1 MIVPCLFTAC
11 GSPTTQQEDV
21 SATSVK
27 ATADSTSRDAK
38 IHSSVKETSD
48 FAPEQVLV
56 KFKKETNPQVIKEI
70 QQKLDLETVRI
81 VSPPHLYL
89 LQIKSGVSVQ
99 DMIRLL
105 QNTGDVEYAEPN
117 FERKA
122 Q

>member
-1 MIVPCLFTAC
+1 M
-11 GSPTTQQEDV
+11 

-27 ATADSTSRDAK
+27 ATGDSTSSDAK

-56 KFKKETNPQVIKEI
+56 KFKKETNQQVIKEI
-70 QQKLDLETVRI
+70 QHKLDLETVRV

-117 FERKA
+117 FERNA